1 MEANTFG
8 LRVQQLSQS
17 MRSISCTLFLLAIY
31 PGLGQLQRQDCSS
44 PTSLVCDSSIVKPAL
59 EKSSV
64 VTTAPGKQHRR
75 HRPQI
80 PNNRRR
86 IQRTSKP
93 LQPRLLNHLQ
103 APARTHRTAPRRHII
118 EDRHDIQVVRGKPP
132 RGLLLQPGTRVSE
145 ARATRVRST
154 HSKTSGRA
162 ENPRTRLHFPPD
174 RVGAPTSGLHRRPSR
189 APTL

>member
-1 MEANTFG
+1 MRKSFLARDYALNRSSTPDSTASHVSNREFQCSTFKINLVTFREADPVRFFLAALQCAPSPAPSFCSPSILGFDSSIVKTA
-8 LRVQQLSQS
+8 LRHLAWAGTAPSS
-17 MRSISCTLFLLAIY
+17 RLLA
-31 PGLGQLQRQDCSS
+31 PS
-44 PTSLVCDSSIVKPAL
+44 SLVCDSSIVKPAL

-118 EDRHDIQVVRGKPP
+118 EDRHDIQVVRG
-132 RGLLLQPGTRVSE
+132 
-145 ARATRVRST
+145 
-154 HSKTSGRA
+154 
-162 ENPRTRLHFPPD
+162 
-174 RVGAPTSGLHRRPSR
+174 
-189 APTL
+189 